1 MASRSCI
8 RVQLKQGID
17 DIERKKG
24 NPCELPLMISL
35 SCYSLFFHLGEVG
48 INHIVV

>member
-8 RVQLKQGID
+8 RVQLKQG

-35 SCYSLFFHLGEVG
+35 SCYSLFLHLGEVG
-48 INHIVV
+48 INHIIV